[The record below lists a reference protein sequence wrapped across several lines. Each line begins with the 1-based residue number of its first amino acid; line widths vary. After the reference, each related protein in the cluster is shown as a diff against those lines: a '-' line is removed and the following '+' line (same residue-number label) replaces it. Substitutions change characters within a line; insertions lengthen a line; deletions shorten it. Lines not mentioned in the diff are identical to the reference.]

1 MDGKEKGWEVCER
14 KTERWNDG
22 SRGRRGETESMA
34 AVQGQSSSTIAQT
47 LSMHDLS
54 SIQNEVR
61 GQLNLSLSRSLS
73 RCVCVTLCMTNPAC
87 RSDYLAHSQKE
98 SESMDESCSVM

>member
-1 MDGKEKGWEVCER
+1 MER
-14 KTERWNDG
+14 KRVGKCASERLRWNDD
-22 SRGRRGETESMA
+22 SRGRKGETESMA

-47 LSMHDLS
+47 LSTHDLS

-61 GQLNLSLSRSLS
+61 GQLNLSLSLS
-73 RCVCVTLCMTNPAC
+73 CCVCVTLYMTNPAC